1 MEGHLDF
8 GLPARM
14 ADVFLQEV
22 AVLRMNGGRRL
33 DGSENSLLD
42 FRVGVGEGEHFIAT
56 SHWLHS
62 GITAPG
68 IATRRCGYRHIVMSS
83 FNLLIVQTNSLIN
96 RSMVKK
102 NNNNKNEFPF
112 QTFKNEQQL
121 YRS

>member
-1 MEGHLDF
+1 MKEMEGHLDF

-96 RSMVKK
+96 RSMVEKK
-102 NNNNKNEFPF
+102 
-112 QTFKNEQQL
+112 
-121 YRS
+121 